1 MQEALTN
8 VARYAP
14 GATVD
19 ILLRYDTGST
29 CLIVE
34 DRVSSASDLRA
45 GEGLRDAGGGR
56 GLTGL
61 RERLERV
68 GGTVQAGPIE
78 HGWRV
83 EVVVPA

>member
-1 MQEALTN
+1 M
-8 VARYAP
+8 
-14 GATVD
+14 
-19 ILLRYDTGST
+19 
-29 CLIVE
+29 
-34 DRVSSASDLRA
+34 SAA
-45 GEGLRDAGGGR
+45 GR
-56 GLTGL
+56 GLAGL